1 MFNRLISP
9 FRRRIARSL
18 NWRIAEMKSDLLSD
32 SHLRMHQ
39 MQTQM
44 DQMNRMLANISV
56 TFCDQQK
63 VQAVLL
69 ERLSQRI
76 SALEKNVQTRSNI
89 NA

>member
-1 MFNRLISP
+1 MLNSLISP
-9 FRRRIARSL
+9 FRRRIAQSF
-18 NWRIAEMKSDLLSD
+18 NWRVAEMKSDLMAD

-39 MQTQM
+39 MQTQI
-44 DQMNRMLANISV
+44 DQMSMMLANMSV

-76 SALEKNVQTRSNI
+76 NTLEKNVHMRSDVES
-89 NA
+89 